1 MILFS
6 KGEKNTVYFHSNNDY
21 SSLMN
26 YWNPSLVDTASVRYS
41 MNTPDLYR
49 RGYLSKAEADFKSLN
64 RLLWEQHVYWT
75 RMIIISIVFNLPDI
89 KYVQERLLRNAP
101 DMGNS
106 LRPFYGDQIADRYAE
121 LIKEH
126 LVLAAELVTA
136 AAKGDAKGAAEKEK
150 EWYRNADDIVLFLS
164 NINPCLDEET
174 VKAMFYNHLSL
185 TKLEAVYMIEKNY
198 KESIAV
204 FDKVEAEALEMADEI
219 SDSII
224 KQFPGMFG
232 LYYTY

>member
-1 MILFS
+1 M
-6 KGEKNTVYFHSNNDY
+6 
-21 SSLMN
+21 
-26 YWNPSLVDTASVRYS
+26 DTAPVRYS
-41 MNTPDLYR
+41 MNTPDLYG
-49 RGYLSKAEADFKSLN
+49 RGYLSKAEVDFKALN

-75 RMIIISIVFNLPDI
+75 RMTIISIVFNLPDL
-89 KYVQERLLRNAP
+89 KYVEERLLRNAP

-136 AAKGDAKGAAEKEK
+136 AAKGDSKTAAEKEK

-164 NINPCLDEET
+164 SINPCLDKET
-174 VKAMFYNHLSL
+174 LKAMFYTHLSL

-204 FDKVEAEALEMADEI
+204 FDKIEAEALEMADAI
-219 SDSII
+219 SDGII